1 VTCPEATERI
11 EAILD
16 GTLPPSERAQIDAH
30 LAGCPACAA
39 ELARS
44 RAAVELTRA
53 SVLAASEGSHSHGE
67 SEALVQMFRAHGHHG
82 TSPRV
87 ADVPLGI
94 LSHRAAEGDHIAYLA
109 ETEAEIE
116 ASAGFLRAGF
126 DADEV
131 GLLLGHEESIA
142 RTLQALRKVGLDPN
156 DLTRAGRLHT
166 VAGTSGGSLLAEV
179 GGRISEAVTQGLPR
193 VRVLASLGWDRP
205 GWPKEREL
213 LRLEAETTEAIR
225 RLPTLAMCVYDL
237 RALSPH
243 VLQRG
248 ALECH
253 PWTLQRGE
261 LRENTRRIPADEFL
275 EGL

>member
-1 VTCPEATERI
+1 MTCPEAIERI

-16 GTLPPSERAQIDAH
+16 GTLPASERADVEAH
-30 LAGCPACAA
+30 LAVCPACAA
-39 ELARS
+39 QLARA
-44 RAAVELTRA
+44 RAAIELTRA
-53 SVLAASEGSHSHGE
+53 SVLAAAEGAARQGDAD
-67 SEALVQMFRAHGHHG
+67 ALLRMFRAHGHHG
-82 TSPRV
+82 PHARV

-109 ETEAEIE
+109 ETEAEVE

-126 DADEV
+126 GADEV
-131 GLLLGHEESIA
+131 GLLLGPEETIA
-142 RTLQALRKVGLDPN
+142 RTLQALRNAGLDPD

-166 VAGTSGGSLLAEV
+166 LAENTGAPLLAEV

-193 VRVLASLGWDRP
+193 VRVLASLGWERP

-225 RLPTLAMCVYDL
+225 RLPTLAMCIYDL
-237 RALSPH
+237 RSVSAG
-243 VLQRG
+243 VLQHG
-248 ALECH
+248 CLECH

-261 LRENTRRIPADEFL
+261 LRENARHIPTEEFL
-275 EGL
+275 RGL